1 VRRRFRQIDVF
12 GSAPFTGNGL
22 AVVLDGEG
30 LSDAEMQSF
39 ARWTNLA
46 ETTFVTEPDQDGADY
61 RVRIFTQTREL
72 PFAGHPTIGTC
83 HAWLEAR
90 GGAPAGGRI
99 VQQCEAGLIALRVTD
114 QGLAFAAPPL
124 RRSGPLEES
133 MIAHIAQQLRIER
146 SAIVAGAW
154 ADNGP
159 GWAVVM
165 LPDADA
171 VLAIR
176 PGLVEQDLGV
186 VGPHPPGG
194 PADFEVRAFTP
205 VNGATAEDPVTG
217 SLNAGVAQWL
227 LSSGRAASPY
237 TVRQG
242 TAIDH
247 DGRLWLSEDGE
258 GVWVAGAATTYIA
271 GEVEI

>member
-1 VRRRFRQIDVF
+1 MRRRFRQIDVF
-12 GSAPFTGNGL
+12 GSGPFTGNGL

-30 LSDAEMQSF
+30 LSDDEMQSF

-90 GGAPAGGRI
+90 GGAPPRGRI
-99 VQQCEAGLIALRVTD
+99 VQQCEAGLVALRVTD

-176 PGLVEQDLGV
+176 TGLVEQDLGV

-217 SLNAGVAQWL
+217 SLNAGIAQWL
-227 LSSGRAASPY
+227 LSSGRATGPY

-247 DGRLWLSEDGE
+247 DGRLWLSEDGD
-258 GVWVAGAATTYIA
+258 GVWVAGAAITYIA

>member
-12 GSAPFTGNGL
+12 GSGPFTGNGL

-30 LSDAEMQSF
+30 LSDDQMQSF

-83 HAWLEAR
+83 HAWLQAR
-90 GGAPAGGRI
+90 GGPPPGGRI
-99 VQQCEAGLIALRVTD
+99 VQQCEAGLVALRVTD

-217 SLNAGVAQWL
+217 SLNAGIAQWL
-227 LSSGRAASPY
+227 LSSGRATGPY

-258 GVWVAGAATTYIA
+258 GVWVAGAAITYIA